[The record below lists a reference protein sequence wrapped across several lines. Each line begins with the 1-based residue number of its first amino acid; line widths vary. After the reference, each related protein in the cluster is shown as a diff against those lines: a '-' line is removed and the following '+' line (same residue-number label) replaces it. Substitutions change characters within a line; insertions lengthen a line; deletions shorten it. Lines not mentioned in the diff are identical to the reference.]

1 MSAACLKFKTPV
13 TGGNVSFYNQSAQ
26 DGVDVPVF
34 PTPTIGMMGI
44 IPSKESVTTLAFQ
57 NEGDLIYLLGEAKN
71 DINSSEYLYAFHKEK
86 NSPAPFFDLDTEYNL
101 QNTLKGMIKSGIV
114 ESAHDCA
121 DGGLFITLMESSMPN
136 NLGFEINTD
145 SDFRKDAYLFGE
157 AQSRVV
163 ISIKPSNQEA
173 FEKAANKD
181 GFALLGKVKG
191 TDMNVDGESY
201 GSVSAAKAEFDS
213 ALENYLTSNN

>member
-1 MSAACLKFKTPV
+1 MV
-13 TGGNVSFYNQSAQ
+13 
-26 DGVDVPVF
+26 
-34 PTPTIGMMGI
+34 
-44 IPSKESVTTLAFQ
+44 
-57 NEGDLIYLLGEAKN
+57 
-71 DINSSEYLYAFHKEK
+71 NSSEYLYAFHKEK
-86 NSPAPFFDLDTEYNL
+86 NSPAPFFDLETEYNL
-101 QNTLKGMIKSGIV
+101 QHTLKGMIKSSIV

-163 ISIKPSNQEA
+163 LSINPSNKEA

-181 GFALLGKVKG
+181 GFTFLGKVKG

-201 GSVSAAKAEFDS
+201 GSVAAAKAEFDS